1 MIKKMLN
8 CRDTENMDLTLE
20 KFSPE
25 EQEKL
30 KERGII
36 GIRARRFNKKAV
48 SRKVDYLVNEFLEI
62 R

>member
-8 CRDTENMDLTLE
+8 CRDTDNRDLNLE
-20 KFSPE
+20 KFSSE
-25 EQEKL
+25 EQEKF
-30 KERGII
+30 KKRGII
-36 GIRARRFNKKAV
+36 GIRARRFNEKAV